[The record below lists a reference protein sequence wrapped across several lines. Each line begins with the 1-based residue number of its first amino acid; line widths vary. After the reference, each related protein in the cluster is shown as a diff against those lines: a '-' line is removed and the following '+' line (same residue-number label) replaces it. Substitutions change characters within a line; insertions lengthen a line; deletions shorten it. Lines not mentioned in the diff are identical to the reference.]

1 MAVVWLE
8 GAVDDLKEIV
18 DYIAARNPTASAT
31 VAAVLYDAAT
41 HLDSHPRMGRTG
53 RLGGTRELVVAR
65 FPFIIVYRIKRD
77 RVEVLRV
84 IHGRRDWRSAV
95 RERP

>member
-18 DYIAARNPTASAT
+18 DHIAASNRTASAK
-31 VAAVLYDAAT
+31 VAAALYDAAA
-41 HLDSHPRMGRTG
+41 HLDSHPRMGRRG

-65 FPFIIVYRIKRD
+65 FPFIIVYRTLRD

-84 IHGRRDWRSAV
+84 IHGRRDWHTALQGRS
-95 RERP
+95 

>member
-8 GAVDDLKEIV
+8 GAVADLTEIV
-18 DYIAARNPTASAT
+18 DYIAARNPTASAR
-31 VAAVLYDAAT
+31 VAAALYDAAAQ
-41 HLDSHPRMGRTG
+41 LDSHPLMGRRG

-65 FPFIIVYRIKRD
+65 FPFIIVYRTERD

-84 IHGRRDWRSAV
+84 IHGRRDWHTALRGRS
-95 RERP
+95 

>member
-18 DYIAARNPTASAT
+18 DYIAARNPAASAR
-31 VAAVLYDAAT
+31 VAAALHDAAA
-41 HLDSHPRMGRTG
+41 HLDSHPRMGRRG
-53 RLGGTRELVVAR
+53 RLAGTRELVVAR
-65 FPFIIVYRIKRD
+65 FPFVIVYRVERD

-84 IHGRRDWRSAV
+84 IHGRRDWHTALRGRS
-95 RERP
+95 

>member
-18 DYIAARNPTASAT
+18 DYIAARNPAASAR
-31 VAAVLYDAAT
+31 VAAALHDAAA
-41 HLDSHPRMGRTG
+41 HLDSHPRMGRRG
-53 RLGGTRELVVAR
+53 RLAGTRELVVAR
-65 FPFIIVYRIKRD
+65 FPFVIVYRIERD

-84 IHGRRDWRSAV
+84 IHGRRDWHTALRGRS
-95 RERP
+95 